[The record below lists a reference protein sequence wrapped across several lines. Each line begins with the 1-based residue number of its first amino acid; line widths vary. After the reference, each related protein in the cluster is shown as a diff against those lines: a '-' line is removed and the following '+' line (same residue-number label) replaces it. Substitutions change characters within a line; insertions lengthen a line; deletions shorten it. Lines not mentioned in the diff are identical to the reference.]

1 VYTLLRSGGDGAAEQ
16 LEGAG
21 RPSVSGYRAGGAPR
35 ASASTERRQL
45 WGRWG
50 WAEVARRARDCEPS
64 SSNTTLFFCDGK
76 VFYKTFSQTFLVLD
90 AKVFSLSFFHFFL
103 KTFSFKIFVI
113 IFFPFFSK
121 YFVENFLGKILI
133 TK

>member
-1 VYTLLRSGGDGAAEQ
+1 MLGSGGDGAAEQ

-50 WAEVARRARDCEPS
+50 WAEVARRARDCELS
-64 SSNTTLFFCDGK
+64 SSDTTLFFCDGK
-76 VFYKTFSQTFLVLD
+76 VFYKTFYPNFFGFRCQ
-90 AKVFSLSFFHFFL
+90 SFFFKFFSFFSQNFLFQNFIVNFFL
-103 KTFSFKIFVI
+103 YLQIF
-113 IFFPFFSK
+113 P
-121 YFVENFLGKILI
+121 
-133 TK
+133 